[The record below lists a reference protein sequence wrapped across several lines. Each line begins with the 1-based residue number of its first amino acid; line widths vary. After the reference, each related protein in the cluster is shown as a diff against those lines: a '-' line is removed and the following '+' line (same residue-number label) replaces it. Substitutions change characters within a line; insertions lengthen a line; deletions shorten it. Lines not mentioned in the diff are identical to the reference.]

1 MGVTVLI
8 VDDEDKLR
16 KLLSRIISLEDY
28 KVVDAASL
36 SAARTVLERG
46 GIDIL
51 LCDVKLPDGNGVDF
65 TKEVKDKYPHVQVI
79 LLTAFGNIPDGVK
92 AVKNGAFDYIVKGDD
107 NDKIVPLLSQ
117 AAEIVAQNKRQD
129 VWREPNTAKGFRQII
144 GDSKPIQDAITLA
157 QKVAPTGAT
166 VLLTGETGTGKEVF
180 AQAIHNASARSN
192 APFVALNCSSLSK
205 ELLES
210 TLFGHKAGAF
220 TGAIK
225 DKKGL
230 IEEAMGGTL
239 FLDEIGELPADLQPK
254 LLRALEDG
262 SYYAVGDTKP
272 RKADVRVISATN
284 RAVQEQIASGH
295 FRADLYY
302 RIATF
307 VITLPALRERPTDI
321 LLLAAHFLAS
331 AAQKNGKRI
340 KKMSREV
347 EAALRQHDWKG
358 NIRELKHALERA
370 VILEDGDTLTIESLP
385 LELRAGDTGTNS
397 LELAAVERA
406 HICKVLEVTGG
417 NKAEA
422 ARLLNIG
429 VATLYRKID
438 EYGLKEQIAK

>member
-1 MGVTVLI
+1 MGCTVLI

-28 KVVDAASL
+28 QVVNAASL
-36 SAARTVLERG
+36 SAARAILERS
-46 GIDIL
+46 GIDVL

-65 TKEVKDKYPHVQVI
+65 TKEVKDKYPQVQVI

-107 NDKIVPLLSQ
+107 NDKIIPLLSQ

-129 VWREPNTAKGFRQII
+129 VWREAGAAKGFRQII
-144 GDSKPIQDAITLA
+144 GDSKPIREAMALA

-180 AQAIHNASARSN
+180 AQAIHTASARSN

-205 ELLES
+205 ELMES

-220 TGAIK
+220 TGAAK

-230 IEEAMGGTL
+230 IEEATGGTL
-239 FLDEIGELPADLQPK
+239 FLDEIGELPVDLQPK

-262 SYYAVGDTKP
+262 SYYAVGDTKL

-284 RAVQEQIASGH
+284 RAIQEQIAEGH

-307 VITLPALRERPTDI
+307 VILLPALRERLTDI
-321 LLLAAHFLAS
+321 PLLAAHFLAS
-331 AAQKNGKRI
+331 ASQKNGKSI
-340 KKMSREV
+340 KKMCKEV
-347 EAALRQHDWKG
+347 EAALCQHDWKG
-358 NIRELKHALERA
+358 NIRELKHILERA
-370 VILEDGDTLTIESLP
+370 VILEDGDILTIDSLP
-385 LELRAGDTGTNS
+385 LELRSQDAGTNS
-397 LELAAVERA
+397 LELAAVERM
-406 HICKVLEVTGG
+406 HICKVLEATGG
-417 NKAEA
+417 NRAEA

-438 EYGLKEQIAK
+438 EYGLKEQGAK